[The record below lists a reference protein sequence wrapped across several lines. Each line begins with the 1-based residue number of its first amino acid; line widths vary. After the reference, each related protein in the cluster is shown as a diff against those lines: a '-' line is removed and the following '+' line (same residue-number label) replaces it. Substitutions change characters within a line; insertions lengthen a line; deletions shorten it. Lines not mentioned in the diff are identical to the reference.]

1 MAERK
6 KEFIKKIEEALL
18 MDHDRNGV
26 KSVKYLKH
34 DNNAEYIVVIYDND
48 HKSWIHVTAN
58 ANGANLRE
66 IAGEVY
72 GTGSV
77 GHFVPSPELKKVLEA
92 KLDEE
97 KRSIRDNA

>member
-6 KEFIKKIEEALL
+6 KVFVKKVEEAIL

-34 DNNAEYIVVIYDND
+34 DNNAEYIVITYDNG
-48 HKSWIHVTAN
+48 HKSWIHVSSN
-58 ANGANLRE
+58 SNGANLRE

-77 GHFVPSPELKKVLEA
+77 GHFVPSPELKRVLEA

-97 KRSIRDNA
+97 ERSGGNNA